1 MARVM
6 GSGCGVTGQPAQVA
20 MCSGVTLQVCFGT
33 CGTVCAGMAMGVPGC
48 VQVCTSAPGGYTWLG
63 GAGECAATLYIQA
76 VFPIFFSQCEGRGM
90 SRGPS
95 RRDCGARHRA

>member
-63 GAGECAATLYIQA
+63 GGVSVQPRCTSRLCS
-76 VFPIFFSQCEGRGM
+76 PFFSL
-90 SRGPS
+90 SV
-95 RRDCGARHRA
+95 RAEV